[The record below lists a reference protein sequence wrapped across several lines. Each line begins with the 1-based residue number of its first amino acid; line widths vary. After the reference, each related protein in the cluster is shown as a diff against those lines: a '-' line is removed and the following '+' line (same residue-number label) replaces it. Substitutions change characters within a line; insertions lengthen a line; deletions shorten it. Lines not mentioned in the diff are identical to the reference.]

1 MALSVNT
8 NVSSLIAQYQ
18 LNKTDNSLQ
27 ASIQRLSSGLRINT
41 AADDASGYAISNRMS
56 SIISGLSTS
65 IRNANDGISYSQTVT
80 GALGSLSDN
89 FQRMRELAIQSLNGD
104 YSNADKTLLE
114 QEYNQ
119 LLAENVRIQATT
131 LFNGKSVFD
140 NSGAT
145 IQVGYQNNYQSR
157 ISLSRIDL
165 TNATAVSLTRITETP
180 TTTEAYDLG
189 IVINAAQSTT
199 DGSGNST
206 ATYETVR
213 DATLQAISS
222 ADKITTS
229 QKSELT
235 TIVSNL
241 YTTEKSINA
250 GVTTYANDLN
260 RLMGASISGA
270 AFVPTSPVNASI
282 SAGTLSA
289 INSIPSNSSSI
300 SNVLTSAASA
310 GSVSAAK
317 TIIDGIQNNPYLST
331 AGKTDISNAITALY
345 NQYQYSGNVSSFVND
360 AQNVLLGSNSSTPG
374 PFTFL
379 DGLSAANRLIEQA
392 NSWSTNTTPN
402 TMQYVMSDSSNNTKS
417 LLQTAL
423 VNSISASSLST
434 TIKTSLTT
442 AIGTLYNFSNTVSMS
457 LAEFKTNLQNL
468 FEDGTT
474 SRYGSNVTL
483 GSSGIAAIN
492 STPSSTPS
500 TVIGNV
506 INSATATYSAIYG
519 AASTQINN
527 LASAGIISS
536 SVQSNLNTA
545 ITTLYNQSNYPSGAN
560 TTVPQFRVDLNKL
573 VGTGATGSVG
583 PFSTTTSYQV
593 TGGTNTQLRNVPIG
607 VTASQNGTTAINTLD
622 AALSEINKASAQ
634 QGAYQNRLT
643 AIIGDL
649 KTFSLSQS
657 AAQSRIQDVDF
668 AKETS
673 QLAKNLILQNT
684 GSAMLAQANSTP
696 QSVIT
701 LLNSNVPSDSIA
713 ANSLLP
719 ELSPS
724 NNLGSSGNLMSN
736 SMQLN

>member
-27 ASIQRLSSGLRINT
+27 TSIQRLSSGLRINT

-89 FQRMRELAIQSLNGD
+89 FQRMREIAIQSLNGD
-104 YSNADKTLLE
+104 YSNADKSLLE

-119 LLAENVRIQATT
+119 LLSENVRIQATT

-189 IVINAAQSTT
+189 VVINAAKNTINGFGEPS
-199 DGSGNST
+199 
-206 ATYETVR
+206 ATYESVR
-213 DATLQAISS
+213 DATLAALAS
-222 ADKITTS
+222 ADKINTS
-229 QKSELT
+229 QKSELSA
-235 TIVSNL
+235 IVSAL

-250 GVTTYANDLN
+250 GVATYANDLN

-270 AFVPTSPVNASI
+270 AFVPISPTTASI
-282 SAGTLSA
+282 SGTSLTA
-289 INSIPSNSSSI
+289 INTIPSISGSI
-300 SNVLTSAASA
+300 SNVLTSAQSA
-310 GSVSAAK
+310 GSLSAAK
-317 TIIDGIQNNPYLST
+317 TIIDGIQNNPYLSA

-345 NQYQYSGNVSSFVND
+345 NQYLYSSNVSGFVND
-360 AQNVLLGSNSSTPG
+360 VQNVLLGSNSATPG
-374 PFTFL
+374 SFTFT
-379 DGLSAANRLIEQA
+379 DGLSSANRLIEQA
-392 NSWSTNTTPN
+392 NSWYTNATPN
-402 TMQYVMSDSSNNTKS
+402 TLESVMNDTTNNSKS

-423 VNSISASSLST
+423 VNSISASSLSS

-457 LAEFKTNLQNL
+457 LASFKSNLQNL
-468 FEDGTT
+468 IDNGTT
-474 SRYGSNVTL
+474 SSSGSNVTL
-483 GSSGIAAIN
+483 GSSGIATIN
-492 STPSSTPS
+492 STPSSPPKTI
-500 TVIGNV
+500 IGNA
-506 INSATATYSAIYG
+506 INSATASFAGIYG

-527 LASAGIISS
+527 LASSGIIST
-536 SVQSNLNTA
+536 SVQSNLNAGLTN
-545 ITTLYNQSNYPSGAN
+545 LYNISLSSN
-560 TTVPQFRVDLNKL
+560 TTIPQYIADTQQLI
-573 VGTGATGSVG
+573 GIGATGSVTLL
-583 PFSTTTSYQV
+583 STSTSFQV
-593 TGGTNTQLRNVPIG
+593 TGGTYSQLIKVPVG
-607 VTASQNGTTAINTLD
+607 VTSSQNGTTAVNTID
-622 AALSEINKASAQ
+622 SALNEINSASAQ

-673 QLAKNLILQNT
+673 QVAKDLILQNT
-684 GSAMLAQANSTP
+684 GGAMLAQANSSS
-696 QSVIT
+696 QAVIT

-724 NNLGSSGNLMSN
+724 NNLGGSGNLMSN